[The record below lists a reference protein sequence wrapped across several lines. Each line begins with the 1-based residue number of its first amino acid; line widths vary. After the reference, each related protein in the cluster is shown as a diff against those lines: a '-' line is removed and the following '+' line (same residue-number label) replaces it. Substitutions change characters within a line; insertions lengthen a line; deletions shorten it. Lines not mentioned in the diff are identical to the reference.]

1 MLPAVVWLRLPAAFA
16 YTSFCSDPSLTNPT
30 AVPSLVV
37 RTKVANPL
45 VPAWSRVAA
54 MVPPRRS
61 SGAVVPTLVPV
72 RLPCFR
78 CGIVFPT
85 GFPRKRLLVCHHWQS
100 SLNGFP
106 PCQFV
111 CCKDCFRSSNIVFET
126 VHDDSVGLRLQPPHC
141 SQGPWH
147 CPMCVVRANTGRD
160 VSHAVPGSHL
170 CLDLEIQRQ
179 IDEQHA
185 KAIGTRGNYVSAT
198 SQIAR
203 FGVAI
208 GVELLP
214 TVSSAPPVRSL
225 AVLMS
230 WYTLNAMLSGG
241 RASAGRTL
249 STMDGHNSAYAD
261 FFAAYG
267 DGPSPTNSP
276 LYRRFYRGL
285 ERRVQRNPARAFALS
300 VSMIVEMLAE
310 LKRQMPPHVVSEIA
324 YGHVDFSMLYRL
336 YSFGTVLAMSFLS
349 LLRGNEAY
357 QLILQQVLADIVGV
371 QEAAR
376 RRCHAHFMGDFAV
389 TKTAMSHR
397 VRLPVVLFSKH
408 GIRLGDFLLPFLA
421 LRARLPAVVLARF
434 PASRSRLFLRS
445 DGRPFDSHYFLHQF
459 LRPAMVI
466 LQQSPRFSAELS
478 RVVVGTQVTTNSLR
492 RGGNTALAIAGVSR
506 ELRFAMGRWKDPDGS
521 NQIMIDLYEQI
532 GLQRFLSASF
542 DMADEVL
549 LAPVARDDPGPVADS
564 TPAVLSRRKP
574 LRQLTGELQF
584 VAPVLR
590 AGSTNLRGSHV

>member
-1 MLPAVVWLRLPAAFA
+1 MVPA
-16 YTSFCSDPSLTNPT
+16 
-30 AVPSLVV
+30 
-37 RTKVANPL
+37 L
-45 VPAWSRVAA
+45 VPA
-54 MVPPRRS
+54 
-61 SGAVVPTLVPV
+61 

-78 CGIVFPT
+78 CGIVFST
-85 GFPRKRLLVCHHWQS
+85 GFPRKRLLVCHHWQT
-100 SLNGFP
+100 SLYGFE
-106 PCQFV
+106 PCRFV
-111 CCKDCFRSSNIVFET
+111 CCKDCFRSCNIAFET
-126 VHDDSVGLRLQPPHC
+126 VHDDHIGLRLQPPHC

-147 CPMCVVRANTGRD
+147 CPLCVVRANTGRD
-160 VSHAVPGSHL
+160 VSPAVPGSHL

-185 KAIGTRGNYVSAT
+185 KATGTRGNYVSAT

-203 FGVAI
+203 FGAAI

-214 TVSSAPPVRSL
+214 VVSSAPPVRSL

-230 WYTLNAMLSGG
+230 WYTLNAMRSGG
-241 RASAGRTL
+241 RAAAGRTL

-267 DGPSPTNSP
+267 DGPSPTNST

-300 VSMIVEMLAE
+300 VSMIVAMLDE
-310 LKRQMPPHVVSEIA
+310 LKLQMPHHVVSEIVP
-324 YGHVDFSMLYRL
+324 GHSDFTLLYRL
-336 YSFGTVLAMSFLS
+336 YSFGSVLAMSFLS

-357 QLILQQVLADIVGV
+357 QLVLQQVTADIVGV

-376 RRCHAHFMGDFAV
+376 RRCHPYFMGDFAV

-408 GIRLGDFLLPFLA
+408 GIRLGDFLIPFLA
-421 LRARLPAVVLARF
+421 LRTRLPAQVLARF

-445 DGRPFDSHYFLHQF
+445 DGNPFDSHYFLHQF
-459 LRPAMVI
+459 LRPAVVV
-466 LQQSPRFSAELS
+466 LQQSPRFSDALS
-478 RVVVGTQVTTNSLR
+478 RVVVGTQITTNSLR
-492 RGGNTALAIAGVSR
+492 RGGNSALAIAGVSR
-506 ELRFAMGRWKDPDGS
+506 ELRFAMGRWKDPAGS
-521 NQIMIDLYEQI
+521 KLIMIDLYEQI

-549 LAPVARDDPGPVADS
+549 LAPVARGDPDPVASSAPAGSSGRAHLS
-564 TPAVLSRRKP
+564 T
-574 LRQLTGELQF
+574 LTGGLPF
-584 VAPVLR
+584 VAPVR
-590 AGSTNLRGSHV
+590 QAGSANLRGLLD